1 MPDSVSPIPIAV
13 WYAGNEEPGLAE
25 LLREATCHLPH
36 RQSLPGAWLSQLE
49 QLLGPCDRPAV
60 LVSESAVA
68 LLFFEAEVQKA
79 LGYEGALVLFA
90 LDCFVLS
97 IKRALVGHTF
107 LSGRRLPD
115 LEAAVCERCDRAR
128 KSTMPDHR
136 PLARR

>member
-1 MPDSVSPIPIAV
+1 MSDSVSPIAV
-13 WYAGNEEPGLAE
+13 WFAGSEEPGLAE
-25 LLREATCHLPH
+25 ILREATCHLPH

-60 LVSESAVA
+60 PVSESAIA

-79 LGYEGALVLFA
+79 LGYEGQLELFA

-97 IKRALVGHTF
+97 IKRALSGHTF

-115 LEAAVCERCDRAR
+115 LEAAVNERSNRA
-128 KSTMPDHR
+128 KSGTMPDLR